1 MVAFL
6 FYWFSILVNIAW
18 LVLSIGFSIYYL
30 AKKENGNLWAFGL
43 FNIFAI
49 IYLLVVFWIYNTWD
63 FGVTLASSLLL
74 GIVVVNAVLSILQFI
89 LGRTSKK
96 AAA

>member
-18 LVLSIGFSIYYL
+18 LVFSIGFSIYYL

>member
-18 LVLSIGFSIYYL
+18 LVLSVGFSIYYL

>member
-18 LVLSIGFSIYYL
+18 LVLSVGFSIYYL
-30 AKKENGNLWAFGL
+30 VKKENGNLWAFGL

-49 IYLLVVFWIYNTWD
+49 IYLLIVFWIYNAWD
-63 FGVTLASSLLL
+63 FGVTLASGLLL

-89 LGRTSKK
+89 LGRAPKK